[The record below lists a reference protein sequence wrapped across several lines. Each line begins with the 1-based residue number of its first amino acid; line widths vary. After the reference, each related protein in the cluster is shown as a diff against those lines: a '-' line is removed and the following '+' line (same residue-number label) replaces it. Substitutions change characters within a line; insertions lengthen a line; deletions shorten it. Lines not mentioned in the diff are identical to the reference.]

1 MRLTLI
7 FGFYL
12 SLNFLLLLFPRL
24 MPNAISVESTVFW
37 LFWVNGMFL
46 LTLLLPSKA
55 SYIFNSQGV
64 GTVFGNAFNNTSKR
78 SSMSN

>member
-37 LFWVNGMFL
+37 R
-46 LTLLLPSKA
+46 
-55 SYIFNSQGV
+55 
-64 GTVFGNAFNNTSKR
+64 FG
-78 SSMSN
+78 

>member
-12 SLNFLLLLFPRL
+12 SLNFLLILFPRL
-24 MPNAISVESTVFW
+24 MPNVISVESTVFW

-64 GTVFGNAFNNTSKR
+64 GNVFGKAFMNTTKR
-78 SSMSN
+78 SNLSN